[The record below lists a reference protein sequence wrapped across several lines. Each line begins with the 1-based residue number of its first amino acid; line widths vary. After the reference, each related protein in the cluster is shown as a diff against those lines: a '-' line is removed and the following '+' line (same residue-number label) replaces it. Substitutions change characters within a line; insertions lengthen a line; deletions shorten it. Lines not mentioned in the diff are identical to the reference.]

1 MTEELV
7 VRLEDK
13 LFESGFIMCEAAAA
27 VGIHRNS
34 LTNWFRRYP
43 SLLKRLTNSYRERE
57 KERERIEDPES
68 FAFHEELDRKIPF
81 MIERGGYIPFL
92 DHQAPPDISWDNYK
106 YYREKL
112 SAMIKR

>member
-1 MTEELV
+1 MKVGRFGGRPTKLTEELV

-68 FAFHEELDRKIPF
+68 FAFHEELDRKIAAAKAADS
-81 MIERGGYIPFL
+81 R
-92 DHQAPPDISWDNYK
+92 
-106 YYREKL
+106 
-112 SAMIKR
+112 